1 MIHCTLLQVLRDSLD
16 AAGLQH
22 VRIVAADGDWE
33 PIAGEMM
40 LLPSLKRAVD
50 IIG

>member
-1 MIHCTLLQVLRDSLD
+1 MLRDSLD
-16 AAGLQH
+16 GAGLQH
-22 VRIVAADGDWE
+22 VRIVAADGAFE

-50 IIG
+50 VIG